1 MTKNSAINWKLQL
14 RKFHQT
20 VAPIVLIPLIIT
32 VFTGTCY
39 RLGRDWFGLSKE
51 QSHWLMAIHQAD
63 YLGDNVRSF
72 YVLLNGLGLLWM
84 IITGISM
91 IKINKKPAS
100 TIQTSSEP
108 VKKIND
114 QPE

>member
-1 MTKNSAINWKLQL
+1 MAQDHPINWKIQL

-32 VFTGTCY
+32 VITGTCY
-39 RLGRDWFGLSKE
+39 RLGRDWFGLSRE

-63 YLGDNVRSF
+63 YLGNNLRSL

-91 IKINKKPAS
+91 IRINKKISSVPKEE
-100 TIQTSSEP
+100 QT
-108 VKKIND
+108 NN
-114 QPE
+114 

>member
-1 MTKNSAINWKLQL
+1 MTKDHPINWKIQL

-32 VFTGTCY
+32 VITGTCY
-39 RLGRDWFGLSKE
+39 RLGRDWFGFSRE
-51 QSHWLMAIHQAD
+51 QTHWLMAIHQAD
-63 YLGDNVRSF
+63 YLGNNLRSL

-91 IKINKKPAS
+91 IRINKKISSVPKEE
-100 TIQTSSEP
+100 QT
-108 VKKIND
+108 NN
-114 QPE
+114 

>member
-1 MTKNSAINWKLQL
+1 MTKDHPINWKIQL

-32 VFTGTCY
+32 VITGTCY
-39 RLGRDWFGLSKE
+39 RLGRDWFGFSRE
-51 QSHWLMAIHQAD
+51 QTHWLMAIHQAD
-63 YLGDNVRSF
+63 YLGNNLRSL

-91 IKINKKPAS
+91 IRINKK
-100 TIQTSSEP
+100 ISSVAQKEEQA
-108 VKKIND
+108 N
-114 QPE
+114 